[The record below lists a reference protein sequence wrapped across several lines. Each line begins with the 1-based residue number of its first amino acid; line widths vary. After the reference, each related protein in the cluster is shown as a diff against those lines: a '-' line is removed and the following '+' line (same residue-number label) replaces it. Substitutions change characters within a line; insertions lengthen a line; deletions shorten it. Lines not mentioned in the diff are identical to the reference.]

1 MADINN
7 LKDRDW
13 QPQGGSESERLRRA
27 IELLFFAYRDF
38 TGDPDEILQQSGFG
52 RAHHRVLHFIG
63 AYPGISVAQLL
74 EILKI
79 TKQSLARVLRQLVQD
94 GFVEQRTGKKD
105 RRKRLLYLT
114 HKGRQFERE
123 LAVPQ
128 RERFRAAFAAAGE
141 DAVAGYFKV
150 IEHLINAQDREIIL
164 RNFERGRSTD
174 DS

>member
-7 LKDRDW
+7 VKDSEG
-13 QPQGGSESERLRRA
+13 QTLHSSESERLRRA

-79 TKQSLARVLRQLVQD
+79 TKQSLARVLRQLVQE
-94 GFVEQRTGKKD
+94 GFVEQRMGKRD

-114 HKGRQFERE
+114 PKGRQFERQ
-123 LAVPQ
+123 LAMPQ
-128 RERFRAAFAAAGE
+128 RERFRAAFAAAGD

-150 IEHLINAQDREIIL
+150 IEHLINAQDRQIIL
-164 RNFERGRSTD
+164 QNFKRGRSTD

>member
-7 LKDRDW
+7 VTGSDGQASD
-13 QPQGGSESERLRRA
+13 GSESERLRRA

-79 TKQSLARVLRQLVQD
+79 TKQSLARVLRQLVQE
-94 GFVEQRTGKKD
+94 GYVEQRTGKKD

-114 HKGRQFERE
+114 AKGRQFERQ
-123 LAVPQ
+123 LATPQ
-128 RERFRAAFAAAGE
+128 RDRFRAAFAAAGE
-141 DAVAGYFKV
+141 EAVAGYFQV
-150 IEHLINAQDREIIL
+150 IEHLINAQDRQIIL
-164 RNFERGRSTD
+164 RNFKRGQSTD

>member
-7 LKDRDW
+7 VKDSEG
-13 QPQGGSESERLRRA
+13 QTLHSAESERLRRA

-79 TKQSLARVLRQLVQD
+79 TKQSLARVLRQLVQE
-94 GFVEQRTGKKD
+94 GFVEQRMGKRD

-114 HKGRQFERE
+114 PKGRQFERQ
-123 LAVPQ
+123 LAMPQ
-128 RERFRAAFAAAGE
+128 RERFRAAFAAAGD

-150 IEHLINAQDREIIL
+150 IEHLINAQDRQIIL
-164 RNFERGRSTD
+164 QNFKRGRSTD